1 MKDIFG
7 KYFNNEVLA
16 RMEDAAVL
24 QINGRIAFSTDTF
37 VVNPI
42 FFKGGDIGK
51 LSVCGTVNDLLMMG
65 AEPCYLTAGFILE
78 EECQKRRRCD
88 HENTPWW

>member
-1 MKDIFG
+1 MEDIFG
-7 KYFNNEVLA
+7 KYFNNEILA

-24 QINGRIAFSTDTF
+24 QINGKIAFSTDTF

-51 LSVCGTVNDLLMMG
+51 LAVCGTVNDLLMM
-65 AEPCYLTAGFILE
+65 ARNPNISQQDLF
-78 EECQKRRRCD
+78 
-88 HENTPWW
+88 